1 MQDVAT
7 HFNFISQLS
16 TAPYQRDFHS
26 ESNQENRVTMMLTSV
41 IMLGDIGHAAKEFD
55 LHAEW
60 SLLIREEFFRQ
71 GDEERSRGMDISP
84 LCDRHT
90 TPPLPESQ
98 LGFFDFVAKPLFS
111 AVAKVPRFLR
121 VRTYLLQVDTNRR
134 TYVVAVGARFIGMR
148 PWLTH
153 VLLPALAPA
162 GR

>member
-1 MQDVAT
+1 
-7 HFNFISQLS
+7 
-16 TAPYQRDFHS
+16 
-26 ESNQENRVTMMLTSV
+26 MMLTSV

-111 AVAKVPRFLR
+111 AVAKVPRFLQR
-121 VRTYLLQVDTNRR
+121 KSVVLMSHLLSRWMLPMKSQSNVHSWPR
-134 TYVVAVGARFIGMR
+134 Y
-148 PWLTH
+148 WLSA
-153 VLLPALAPA
+153 ALISLSITLASL
-162 GR
+162 